1 LSKISQPFNRLQN
14 KKMSKFIIFL
24 LGTILGLVIGG
35 GLVFF
40 LFGGAPRAAQAP
52 PGVPIL
58 PPDPN
63 GSPAGTASVV
73 LNQQFFDTVLATIFR
88 DMNAPAFPL
97 NLTGRNGFTET
108 PQPQLASFALQN
120 NGCEG
125 KITLLPQGSGVTTGV
140 RLESG
145 KVTAPLAFTGST
157 SVFGQC
163 INFAGWAQANLQL
176 RYDEAQQ
183 TVFGQINVETV
194 NLDGVIPVVSGFV
207 TPLVQTTI
215 NNRVNPIVILRGQ
228 QIALNV
234 PIAATDGTLKA
245 SVKEVRSE
253 IKENGL
259 NLFVTYDFAG
269 TKGIQP

>member
-1 LSKISQPFNRLQN
+1 
-14 KKMSKFIIFL
+14 MSKSITFL
-24 LGTILGLVIGG
+24 LGAVLGLIIGG
-35 GLVFF
+35 GLIFF
-40 LFGGAPRAAQAP
+40 LFGGAPRASQAP

-97 NLTGRNGFTET
+97 NLTT
-108 PQPQLASFALQN
+108 PRPQYASFALQEN
-120 NGCEG
+120 SGGCDGRIVLQPE
-125 KITLLPQGSGVTTGV
+125 GSGVKTGV
-140 RLESG
+140 RLENG
-145 KVTAPLAFTGST
+145 KITAPLAFTGST

-163 INFAGWAQANLQL
+163 INFAGWAQATLQL

-194 NLDGVIPVVSGFV
+194 NLDGVAPFVSGFV
-207 TPLVQTTI
+207 TPIVQTTL

-228 QIALNV
+228 QIALNM
-234 PIAATDGTLKA
+234 PIAATSGNLTAK
-245 SVKEVRSE
+245 VKEVRSE
-253 IKENGL
+253 VKENAL
-259 NLFVTYDFAG
+259 SLYVTYDFAG
-269 TKGIQP
+269 TK